1 VLEETQETEEI
12 VERVAALDVGKAEL
26 TCCVRVPSPGKRG
39 KRAQEVRTYHT
50 MTRYLLVMA
59 DRLRELGVTRVV
71 MEATSDYWKG
81 IYYLLEA
88 HGFET
93 WLVNARDVKH
103 LPGRPKTDTLDAVWL
118 CKLAERQMLRPSF
131 VPPRPVR
138 QLRDLTRYRA
148 DLVAARTA
156 EKQRV
161 EKLLEDAQIK
171 LSAVASD
178 IFGVSGRAMLAALV
192 AGERDPK
199 VLAQLA
205 RTRLRAK
212 LSLLVEAFTGFFT
225 DQHAFL
231 LAKMLGRVDAL
242 DADLAELDARIQ
254 ELIAPIARAVER
266 LDEVPGLGQTA
277 AHLLLAELGVDMT
290 RFPTPGHLVSWA
302 KFAPGV
308 KESAGKRK
316 GSGWTGHGNPYV
328 ARVLGEAAVAASK
341 TDTFLGERYRRIARR
356 RGKRRAIVAVGR
368 SILVIV
374 WHLLSDPTLRFQDLG
389 AGFYD
394 TRSNAERAS
403 ATTSASSK
411 PSVTRSP
418 SNPPP
423 ESARNQLLGPGSA
436 ALRRVLPPACSPWI
450 FGSGPHGRESPRGM
464 RIGWARCPAPGLSH
478 HVTLEPLAA

>member
-1 VLEETQETEEI
+1 VLEETQETAEI
-12 VERVAALDVGKAEL
+12 IQRVAALDVGKAEL
-26 TCCVRVPSPGKRG
+26 TCCVRVPGPGGSDR
-39 KRAQEVRTYHT
+39 RLQEVRTYQT
-50 MTRYLLVMA
+50 MTRWLLVMS
-59 DRLRELGVTRVV
+59 DRLAELGVTRVV

-131 VPPRPVR
+131 VPPRPIR
-138 QLRDLTRYRA
+138 QLRHLTRYRA
-148 DLVAARTA
+148 DLVAVRTA

-171 LSAVASD
+171 LSVVASD

-205 RTRLRAK
+205 RARMRAK
-212 LSLLVEAFTGFFT
+212 LSLLAEAFTGFFT

-231 LAKMLGRVDAL
+231 LAKMLARVDGL
-242 DADLAELDARIQ
+242 DADLAELDAKLQ
-254 ELIAPIARAVER
+254 ELIGPFAEAVER
-266 LDEVPGLGQTA
+266 LDEIPGVGQLA
-277 AHLLLAELGVDMT
+277 AHLLIAELGVDMT
-290 RFPTPGHLVSWA
+290 RFPTAGHLVSWA

-308 KESAGKRK
+308 SESAGKRK
-316 GSGWTGHGNPYV
+316 GRGSTGHGNPYL
-328 ARVLGEAAVAASK
+328 ARVLGEAAVAAGK
-341 TDTFLGERYRRIARR
+341 TNTFLGERYRRIARR

-374 WHLLSDPTLRFQDLG
+374 WHLLSDPTARFQDLG
-389 AGFYD
+389 ADFYD
-394 TRSNAERAS
+394 TRIGPERA
-403 ATTSASSK
+403 K
-411 PSVTRSP
+411 
-418 SNPPP
+418 
-423 ESARNQLLGPGSA
+423 RNHVRQLEALGYK
-436 ALRRVLPPACSPWI
+436 
-450 FGSGPHGRESPRGM
+450 
-464 RIGWARCPAPGLSH
+464 
-478 HVTLEPLAA
+478 VTLEPAA

>member
-12 VERVAALDVGKAEL
+12 IQRVAALDIGKAEL
-26 TCCVRVPSPGKRG
+26 TCCVRVPSPGKHGR
-39 KRAQEVRTYHT
+39 RAQEVRTYQT
-50 MTRYLLVMA
+50 MTRSLLVLA
-59 DRLRELGVTRVV
+59 DRLGELGVTRVV

-81 IYYLLEA
+81 VFYLLEA
-88 HGFET
+88 HGFQT

-131 VPPRPVR
+131 VPPRPIR
-138 QLRDLTRYRA
+138 RLRDVARYRV
-148 DLVAARTA
+148 DLVAVRTA

-171 LSAVASD
+171 LSVVASD
-178 IFGVSGRAMLAALV
+178 IFGVSGRAMLAALIQ
-192 AGERDPK
+192 GERDPK
-199 VLAQLA
+199 RLAQLA

-212 LSLLVEAFTGFFT
+212 LSLLEEAFTGFFT

-242 DADLAELDARIQ
+242 DADLAELDAKLA
-254 ELIAPIARAVER
+254 ELIGPFAEAVER
-266 LDEVPGLGQTA
+266 LDEIPGIGQTA

-290 RFPTPGHLVSWA
+290 RFPTAGQLVSWA

-308 KESAGKRK
+308 SESAGKRK
-316 GSGWTGHGNPYV
+316 GRGSTGHGNPYL
-328 ARVLGEAAVAASK
+328 ARVLGEAAVAAGR

-374 WHLLSDPTLRFQDLG
+374 WYLLADPTARFHDLG
-389 AGFYD
+389 ADFYD
-394 TRSNAERAS
+394 TRLGPERA
-403 ATTSASSK
+403 K
-411 PSVTRSP
+411 
-418 SNPPP
+418 
-423 ESARNQLLGPGSA
+423 RNHIRQLEALGYK
-436 ALRRVLPPACSPWI
+436 VI
-450 FGSGPHGRESPRGM
+450 
-464 RIGWARCPAPGLSH
+464 
-478 HVTLEPLAA
+478 LEPAA